1 MPNLLFKDPPS
12 PELSRVLSPEQSSHW
27 HLQSAHLPGS
37 FPAPH
42 RHTSPGSNLTWSWS
56 YLDFSSFS
64 YYWQASQTNISLC
77 WFSISLWHTCLLK
90 SCSSAPPTSTP
101 FHLWGYHWLHS
112 PELGAFF
119 WSSFVQPPKQ
129 PSFPGSGETMIP
141 LPSSNPSLLYKL
153 FFPCL
158 LLGINNFPGTSSY
171 HHLEALFPCVFR
183 HSHVSRCPPPSLS
196 PDFQHYL
203 SSSWLETPLGYL
215 SPTANSVAE
224 TFKIYCLPLQITF
237 LSRFLCACQPGS
249 SPQGP
254 PKSSPCP
261 GHISSLEWDWS
272 LREGDRSQALTKL
285 LRSCHPWVSL
295 PTLPEVPIGMAN
307 LVLCC
312 QASSLWKQVFH
323 SPLTP
328 DYPTIQAQ
336 SFVGAQ

>member
-1 MPNLLFKDPPS
+1 
-12 PELSRVLSPEQSSHW
+12 
-27 HLQSAHLPGS
+27 
-37 FPAPH
+37 
-42 RHTSPGSNLTWSWS
+42 
-56 YLDFSSFS
+56 
-64 YYWQASQTNISLC
+64 
-77 WFSISLWHTCLLK
+77 
-90 SCSSAPPTSTP
+90 
-101 FHLWGYHWLHS
+101 
-112 PELGAFF
+112 
-119 WSSFVQPPKQ
+119 
-129 PSFPGSGETMIP
+129 MIP

-224 TFKIYCLPLQITF
+224 TFKIYRLPLQISF

-254 PKSSPCP
+254 PESSLCP
-261 GHISSLEWDWS
+261 GHISSPEWDWS
-272 LREGDRSQALTKL
+272 LREGDSSQVPTKL

-312 QASSLWKQVFH
+312 QASSLWKQAFH
-323 SPLTP
+323 SPQTP
-328 DYPTIQAQ
+328 DYPTIQATELRGHSVNICLYFTVIVLAQ
-336 SFVGAQ
+336 AVFHSQVAVCTSHHPWSPDWAEHLLHVTSVGIYRNAMK